1 MAYKYR
7 VYTGDKKI
15 VQGTID
21 VNSES
26 VAEEVLY
33 HEGYQRILSMEETQ
47 PRVSWEEQI
56 PSFFGI
62 KTQDV
67 IDFSKQLASLIESG
81 IPILMALHLLEGLAS
96 RAALKKVIAGLA
108 EELQA
113 GNLLSQ
119 ALGKYPQ
126 VFSDT
131 HCQVIKASEQVGN
144 LEVGLRQVASYIEK
158 RSTTRQR
165 ITRALAYPAV
175 VLLMSIGVAA
185 LMVTVALPPL
195 VELFNS
201 LGAQLPWMTALL
213 IAVANFLI
221 NYKLYLLG
229 GLVALIILVV
239 GYVRSP
245 AGKLTIDRLMLRV
258 PVIGQLTIERNVC
271 QFCQTVSMMLKAGLR
286 LPQVMDIVIQT
297 VGNRIIRQSLRE
309 VQEKLVQGQG
319 LSQPMAGIDLFPK
332 LLVEMIVVGEKTGN
346 LDSNLATLGD
356 FYEQRVDQRINTLI
370 AMIEP
375 VLTVVI
381 GLTVVFIAL
390 SMITPLYSVLRSMH

>member
-7 VYTGDKKI
+7 VYTGDKRI
-15 VQGTID
+15 VQGMID
-21 VNSES
+21 VTSEGM
-26 VAEEVLY
+26 AEEALY
-33 HEGYQRILSMEETQ
+33 HQGYQRILSLEEARPKQ
-47 PRVSWEEQI
+47 SWGELI
-56 PSFFGI
+56 PSLFGI
-62 KTQDV
+62 KAQDV
-67 IDFSKQLASLIESG
+67 LDFYKQLANLIESG
-81 IPILMALHLLEGLAS
+81 IPLLMALHLLEGLAS
-96 RAALKKVIAGLA
+96 RAAFKKVIAGLA

-113 GNLLSQ
+113 GNPLSQ

-131 HCQVIKASEQVGN
+131 HCQVIKASEQAGN
-144 LEVGLRQVASYIEK
+144 LEAGLRQVASYVEK
-158 RSTTRQR
+158 RSTTRQK
-165 ITRALAYPAV
+165 IMRALAYPAV
-175 VLLMSIGVAA
+175 VLLMAIAVAT
-185 LMVTVALPPL
+185 LLVTVALPPL

-201 LGAQLPWMTALL
+201 LGAQLPWMTGLL

-229 GLVALIILVV
+229 GLVTLVILIV

-245 AGKLTIDRLMLRV
+245 AGRLTVDRLMLRV
-258 PVIGQLTIERNVC
+258 PVIGQLTIERNLG
-271 QFCQTVSMMLKAGLR
+271 QFCQSVSMMLKVGLR

-297 VGNRIIRQSLRE
+297 VGNRVIRQALKE
-309 VQEKLVQGQG
+309 VQERLVQGQG
-319 LSQPMAGIDLFPK
+319 LSQPMAGIELFPR
-332 LLVEMIVVGEKTGN
+332 LLVEMVVVGEKTGT

-356 FYEQRVDQRINTLI
+356 FYEQRVDQRINALI

-375 VLTVVI
+375 VLTVII

>member
-7 VYTGDKKI
+7 VYTGDKRI
-15 VQGTID
+15 VQGMID
-21 VNSES
+21 VTSEGM
-26 VAEEVLY
+26 AEEALY
-33 HEGYQRILSMEETQ
+33 HQGYQRILSLEEARPKQ
-47 PRVSWEEQI
+47 GWQELI
-56 PSFFGI
+56 PSLFGI
-62 KTQDV
+62 KTRD
-67 IDFSKQLASLIESG
+67 ILDFSKQLASLIESG
-81 IPILMALHLLEGLAS
+81 IPLLTALHLLEGLAS
-96 RAALKKVIAGLA
+96 KAALKEVIAGLA

-126 VFSDT
+126 VFSDA

-158 RSTTRQR
+158 RSTTKQR

-175 VLLMSIGVAA
+175 VLLMAIGVAA
-185 LMVTVALPPL
+185 LLVTVALPPL

-201 LGAQLPWMTALL
+201 LGAELPWMTELL
-213 IAVANFLI
+213 IAVASFVI

-229 GLVALIILVV
+229 GLVTLVILIA

-245 AGKLTIDRLMLRV
+245 AGKLTVDRLMLRV
-258 PVIGQLTIERNVC
+258 PVIGQLTIERNIC
-271 QFCQTVSMMLKAGLR
+271 QFCQSVSMMLQAGLR

-297 VGNRIIRQSLRE
+297 VGNRIIRQALRE

-332 LLVEMIVVGEKTGN
+332 LLVEMVVVGEKTGN

-356 FYEQRVDQRINTLI
+356 FYEQRVDQRISTLI

-390 SMITPLYSVLRSMH
+390 SMITPLYSILRSMH